1 MPEPILFPPAP
12 KCRCK
17 FCNKRRREL
26 ELMKRLEREW
36 HPINRLLT
44 EYDPVDKAADILA
57 EAKG

>member
-1 MPEPILFPPAP
+1 
-12 KCRCK
+12 
-17 FCNKRRREL
+17 
-26 ELMKRLEREW
+26 MKRLEREW